1 MRDVSLP
8 DQIIEG
14 EAGTIVFADI
24 LKFSNK
30 PLTTVIR
37 RTTTKDKEEI
47 TNNQNNLIDSQIHLF
62 LGFVFF
68 LRNVEVLFS

>member
-30 PLTTVIR
+30 PLTTVIG

-62 LGFVFF
+62 FGVC
-68 LRNVEVLFS
+68 LFSQEC